1 MRADLG
7 DLGIAIDAEP
17 LAEFAERTVAI
28 VLEQERLD
36 ALLLDGLDGLLT
48 ALDLESTE
56 YGAVA
61 DAEPVVPLVALGLDA
76 LLFAQDL
83 IDPLLGDA
91 ELLADLSV
99 SELTSPHLYHLINGL
114 FELHVVRTFACVLSA
129 FRNFFIA

>member
-1 MRADLG
+1 MGADLR
-7 DLGIAIDAEP
+7 DLGIAIDSEP
-17 LAEFAERTVAI
+17 LAEFAERTVSV

-56 YGAVA
+56 DGSVA
-61 DAEPVVPLVALGLDA
+61 DSEPVAPLVALGLDA

-83 IDPLLGDA
+83 VDPLLGDA

-99 SELTSPHLYHLINGL
+99 SELTGPHLYHLINGL
-114 FELHVVRTFACVLSA
+114 FELHVVRTFADVLSA